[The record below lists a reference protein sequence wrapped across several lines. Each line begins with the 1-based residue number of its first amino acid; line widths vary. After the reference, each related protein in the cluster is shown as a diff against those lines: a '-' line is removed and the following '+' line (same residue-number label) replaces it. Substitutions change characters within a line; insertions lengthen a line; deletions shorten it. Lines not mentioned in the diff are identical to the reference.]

1 MKRKRLTFY
10 IGGAL
15 LIAAGVYYVISSN
28 GPRSMGVETIATI
41 NGKQLMLQDFQ
52 ERLSTIKMNYPPDQ
66 KLDLKKI
73 KSRVLR
79 RMIIEALILQEADNK
94 KLQISNEELNRYI
107 RNLKQNYT
115 EADFNQMLNNQFK
128 TYDDWVADV
137 KRKLLIEKTL
147 SKEVTEKI
155 NVTDKEIKDFYDKNY
170 SGKTIEAK
178 IKLEQI
184 FTITKAAAEQ
194 AMAELKEGKPF
205 EDVAKKFSQSPEASN
220 GGIIGYI
227 KKGEGIQIFDKGFDM
242 RPLDNSEIIQS
253 DYGFHILRVL
263 EHIPQTQMTI
273 DKVRQ
278 NIMGELAREK
288 ETKLYESWLSD
299 NLKTAKIYKN
309 TVLLD
314 SVK

>member
-1 MKRKRLTFY
+1 MKRKQLTFY
-10 IGGAL
+10 IGSAL

-28 GPRSMGVETIATI
+28 GPRSMDVETIATV
-41 NGKQLMLQDFQ
+41 NGKPLKLQDFQ

-94 KLQISNEELNRYI
+94 KLQISSEELSRYI

-128 TYDDWVADV
+128 TYDDWVTDV

-147 SKEVTEKI
+147 SKEVTEKV
-155 NVTDKEIKDFYDKNY
+155 NVTDKEIKEYYDKNY
-170 SGKTIEAK
+170 NGKTIAAK
-178 IKLEQI
+178 IKLAQI
-184 FTITKAAAEQ
+184 FTATKATAEQ

-205 EDVAKKFSQSPEASN
+205 EEVAKKFSQSPEATN
-220 GGIIGYI
+220 GGVIGYI

-242 RPLDNSEIIQS
+242 KPLENSEITQS
-253 DYGFHILRVL
+253 DYGFHILRIL
-263 EHIPQTQMTI
+263 EYIPSTQFTL
-273 DKVRQ
+273 DKAKQ
-278 NIMGELAREK
+278 SIISELAREK
-288 ETKLYESWLSD
+288 ETKQYENWLSD

-309 TVLLD
+309 TALLE